1 MRWCFHLKL
10 SDVDKKKLAERMEL
24 FGYKLFYTDE
34 KTVIVTDVSNNQFQV
49 TWDFIIKLFNNLA
62 YVCDIDIKK
71 KKA

>member
-1 MRWCFHLKL
+1 
-10 SDVDKKKLAERMEL
+10 MEL

-34 KTVIVTDVSNNQFQV
+34 KTVIVTDISNNQFQV